1 MNHPDRIDVHQHI
14 LPPEYSQ
21 WLRRQGVAGAGG
33 IDLPRWTVDGAL
45 EVMEA
50 FGTTRSIL
58 SVSTPGVHL
67 GDDRE
72 ARAMA
77 RVVNDYA
84 AQVVSEHHDKFGFFA
99 TLTLPD
105 VDGAIAEANRAF
117 IELGADGVVLIAN
130 SRGTYLGDPSFDPL
144 MEELNQHNAV
154 VFVHPGELPGESVDG
169 IPSFAM
175 DFLLDTTRAA
185 FNLVKCNIPRR
196 FPNIR
201 FVLSHAGGFLPYAS
215 HRISLAMVATG
226 ARDPFEAL
234 RDFADFYYDTALSGS
249 PAALPS
255 LLAFANP
262 GHVLYGSDWPFAP
275 VAAGTYFNS
284 LLDSTE
290 TLDDTTRVE
299 INHRN
304 AEVLFRRFASRLTV
318 NDA

>member
-1 MNHPDRIDVHQHI
+1 MERSRKRIE
-14 LPPEYSQ
+14 LY
-21 WLRRQGVAGAGG
+21 
-33 IDLPRWTVDGAL
+33 
-45 EVMEA
+45 
-50 FGTTRSIL
+50 
-58 SVSTPGVHL
+58 
-67 GDDRE
+67 
-72 ARAMA
+72 
-77 RVVNDYA
+77 
-84 AQVVSEHHDKFGFFA
+84 
-99 TLTLPD
+99 
-105 VDGAIAEANRAF
+105 

-144 MEELNQHNAV
+144 MEELNRHNAV

-284 LLDSTE
+284 LLDSNE

-304 AEVLFRRFASRLTV
+304 AEVLFPRFASRLTV